1 MTLRDVNATGANL
14 TGATLSDVS
23 MTDAV
28 LDRALRRADLPADRV
43 LPDENILIGIAATG
57 PVEEVTSRA
66 MAALRP
72 FVR

>member
-1 MTLRDVNATGANL
+1 VIRHRLEVYAERTSPVMSFYT
-14 TGATLSDVS
+14 
-23 MTDAV
+23 
-28 LDRALRRADLPADRV
+28 
-43 LPDENILIGIAATG
+43 DENLLIGIDATG

>member
-1 MTLRDVNATGANL
+1 MPGNPRIRA
-14 TGATLSDVS
+14 SD
-23 MTDAV
+23 
-28 LDRALRRADLPADRV
+28 ADRDRV
-43 LPDENILIGIAATG
+43 ASLIDATG